1 MKRAYIAPQT
11 DIIRCEHLC
20 ETIPVHFSQ
29 PGTGVVDSPRD
40 DFDLEEEFD
49 HRLVD
54 DMAADDSL
62 STHLTHRPH
71 NSWRNRWNE

>member
-1 MKRAYIAPQT
+1 MKRAYITPT
-11 DIIRCEHLC
+11 IDYICHEHLC
-20 ETIPVHFSQ
+20 DTIPVHFSQ

-54 DMAADDSL
+54 DMAADDAQP
-62 STHLTHRPH
+62 THPTHRWH
-71 NSWRNRWNE
+71 NKWESRWNE